1 MTLWSGRFDT
11 APDPAAFDFG
21 ISFAFDRHLF
31 EDDVTGSLAWAQ
43 ALTAA
48 GVLSRD
54 DGAAITAALTDIL
67 QQGRDDPAWVSGPD
81 EDVHSFVERQ
91 LIARV
96 GDAGRRLHTG
106 RSRNEQVSLDLRLYL
121 RRRIP
126 PLQRA
131 LTQLVSACAD
141 QAEAAGAALMPSY
154 THLRRAQ
161 PVLVAHY
168 LPVARGG
175 APP

>member
-1 MTLWSGRFDT
+1 VTLWSGRFDT

-21 ISFAFDRHLF
+21 ISFGFDRHLF

-43 ALTAA
+43 ALASA
-48 GVLSRD
+48 GVLSAD
-54 DGAAITAALTDIL
+54 DAEAIGAALTDIL
-67 QQGRDDPAWVSGPD
+67 EHGRANPSWVAGPD

-106 RSRNEQVSLDLRLYL
+106 RSRNEQVSFVLRLYL

-126 PLQRA
+126 FLQHV
-131 LTQLVSACAD
+131 LTQLV
-141 QAEAAGAALMPSY
+141 AA
-154 THLRRAQ
+154 
-161 PVLVAHY
+161 
-168 LPVARGG
+168 
-175 APP
+175 